1 MVVAEIL
8 LGQAVKDVLKRPGVR
23 EVMVSPEVEV
33 KVTMPAS
40 GMPGVA
46 EAKFVFERDREYPSK
61 ADRNPIPLSRGGHR
75 SMATSD
81 VTGKAGGKAEGEAVG
96 VG

>member
-1 MVVAEIL
+1 MAEIL

-33 KVTMPAS
+33 KVTIPAS

-61 ADRNPIPLSRGGHR
+61 ADRNPVPLSRGGHR
-75 SMATSD
+75 SMAKSE
-81 VTGKAGGKAEGEAVG
+81 VKGKAGGKAEGEAVG